1 MNPFSALWQGLKHIL
16 ADILSFYGN
25 ALGVLEPWQWG
36 FAIVLLTITV
46 RLILVP
52 LAIRQMKSM
61 EGMQAIRPQM
71 EKIQKKY
78 KTDREMMRTDPER
91 YRARQQ
97 KMQQE
102 MSALYKEHKVNPVGG
117 CLPLLAQMPVF
128 FALFSVLRG
137 GQQGTEILVP
147 ELIDAPWFGISA
159 LSALPFQAGFGAIVL
174 IIGMVVTTYFTQ
186 KISMAM
192 QPPAEGQ
199 AKQMQETMLWV
210 MPPMLGLMAI
220 NIPSGALIY
229 WVTSNLWT
237 MGQTW
242 FIGTYV
248 SANAKGRG
256 NSPKADLKDKKP
268 VSPAK
273 AALEAAAEKFKKE
286 ADEKKSG
293 TDTKVADTP
302 TKTNKGKSK
311 KKN

>member
-1 MNPFSALWQGLKHIL
+1 MNPFSYLWQGLKHIL

-25 ALGVLEPWQWG
+25 ALGGIAPWQWG

-91 YRARQQ
+91 YRARQA
-97 KMQQE
+97 KMQEELQ
-102 MSALYKEHKVNPVGG
+102 ALYRDNNVSPVGG
-117 CLPLLAQMPVF
+117 CLPVLAQMPVF

-159 LSALPFQAGFGAIVL
+159 LSAHPMEAGIGAILLVL
-174 IIGMVVTTYFTQ
+174 GMVITTFFTQ

-199 AKQMQETMLWV
+199 AKQMQDTMLWV

-220 NIPSGALIY
+220 NVPSGTLIY
-229 WVTSNLWT
+229 WLTSNLWT

-242 FIGTYV
+242 VIGNYV
-248 SANAKGRG
+248 SAHRKERKNNPQIAANKSGKSAKTKDTKMDAPVE
-256 NSPKADLKDKKP
+256 SSSDKAADKADKGSTKGSADSTKG
-268 VSPAK
+268 S
-273 AALEAAAEKFKKE
+273 KKE
-286 ADEKKSG
+286 
-293 TDTKVADTP
+293 
-302 TKTNKGKSK
+302 K

>member
-16 ADILSFYGN
+16 ADTLSFYGN
-25 ALGVLEPWQWG
+25 LLAGLSPWQWG

-91 YRARQQ
+91 YRARQA
-97 KMQQE
+97 KMQEE
-102 MSALYKEHKVNPVGG
+102 MSALYKEHNVNPVGG

-147 ELIDAPWFGISA
+147 ELIDAPWFGITA
-159 LSALPFQAGFGAIVL
+159 LSAHPFQAGIGAILLV
-174 IIGMVVTTYFTQ
+174 IGMVVTTFFTQ
-186 KISMAM
+186 KISMAL

-199 AKQMQETMLWV
+199 AKQMQDTMLWV

-220 NIPSGALIY
+220 NIPAGVLIY

-242 FIGTYV
+242 FIGNYV
-248 SANAKGRG
+248 SANAKTRN
-256 NSPKADLKDKKP
+256 NSPKAN
-268 VSPAK
+268 
-273 AALEAAAEKFKKE
+273 
-286 ADEKKSG
+286 
-293 TDTKVADTP
+293 
-302 TKTNKGKSK
+302 NKGKDSK
-311 KKN
+311 K

>member
-16 ADILSFYGN
+16 ADTLTFYGK
-25 ALGVLEPWQWG
+25 ALSVLDPWQWG

-61 EGMQAIRPQM
+61 EGMQAIKPQM

-78 KTDREMMRTDPER
+78 KTTRDMARTDPER
-91 YRARQQ
+91 YRARQT

-102 MSALYKEHKVNPVGG
+102 MSALYKENGVNPVGG

-147 ELIDAPWFGISA
+147 ELIDATWFGITK
-159 LSALPFQAGFGAIVL
+159 LSAVPFQAGIGGILLVL
-174 IIGMVVTTYFTQ
+174 LMVVTTYYTQ
-186 KISMAM
+186 KISMAL

-199 AKQMQETMLWV
+199 AAQMQQTMLWV
-210 MPPMLGLMAI
+210 MPPMLGVMAI
-220 NIPSGALIY
+220 NIPAGVLIY
-229 WVTSNLWT
+229 WATSNLWT

-242 FIGTYV
+242 VIGNYV
-248 SANAKGRG
+248 SSNAKNRG
-256 NSPKADLKDKKP
+256 KKPKAD
-268 VSPAK
+268 
-273 AALEAAAEKFKKE
+273 
-286 ADEKKSG
+286 
-293 TDTKVADTP
+293 
-302 TKTNKGKSK
+302 NK
-311 KKN
+311 